1 MRSSNRHIYSFAVD
15 TEISLGLG
23 RCSHTSM
30 GLRRTSARCQIL
42 FLTFWLDW
50 SQRLHW
56 EVDILLVPGYVRSGL
71 ALIMGPSGDPR
82 HIRPAVDTE
91 GEMQECRHRWFSAD
105 HTGPVCGELGRQHRE
120 SSRFIRDDSG
130 EAKGDIRHRGH

>member
-1 MRSSNRHIYSFAVD
+1 
-15 TEISLGLG
+15 
-23 RCSHTSM
+23 M

-71 ALIMGPSGDPR
+71 ALIMVPSGDPR
-82 HIRPAVDTE
+82 HIALLWILRVRCKSAV
-91 GEMQECRHRWFSAD
+91 
-105 HTGPVCGELGRQHRE
+105 TGGSLRTILGL
-120 SSRFIRDDSG
+120 SVVSW
-130 EAKGDIRHRGH
+130 ATT